1 MCTANE
7 AQDMEYAG
15 RLSDGDNP
23 SHFIL
28 SLNKLYLNYFNNLN
42 IQLYLNYFNFENNV
56 V

>member
-7 AQDMEYAG
+7 AQDIEYAG
-15 RLSDGDNP
+15 RLCDGHNP

-28 SLNKLYLNYFNNLN
+28 FLNKLYLNYFN
-42 IQLYLNYFNFENNV
+42 FENSV